1 MSEPALGSNRL
12 GRPSR
17 RRVTLGYKDGVW
29 CCPPGEAVAGAYR
42 FTAAEA
48 ARVDVLFEGAPSAVR
63 VTELSYYYP
72 GMVTFDLPDA
82 VSGGGDQRDVLAGRT
97 NLTLYDAG
105 GDVVLSSG
113 LEVTGGSSSERGAI
127 SVSLG
132 LLYDVW
138 CRNLL
143 GTF

>member
-1 MSEPALGSNRL
+1 
-12 GRPSR
+12 
-17 RRVTLGYKDGVW
+17 
-29 CCPPGEAVAGAYR
+29 
-42 FTAAEA
+42 
-48 ARVDVLFEGAPSAVR
+48 
-63 VTELSYYYP
+63 
-72 GMVTFDLPDA
+72 MVTFDLPDA